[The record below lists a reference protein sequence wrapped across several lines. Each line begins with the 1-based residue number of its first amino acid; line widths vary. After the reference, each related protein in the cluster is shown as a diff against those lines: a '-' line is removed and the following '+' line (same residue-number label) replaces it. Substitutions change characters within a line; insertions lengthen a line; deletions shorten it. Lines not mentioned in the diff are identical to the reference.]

1 MGGDGDLVHYQKRRG
16 RRAHREVPCGGEVDF
31 GWRKNVTR
39 SGQTG
44 RVKKMMMEKNRK
56 QGGQCA
62 CTENW
67 YNDP

>member
-31 GWRKNVTR
+31 ERRKNVTR

-44 RVKKMMMEKNRK
+44 RVKKMMMGKK
-56 QGGQCA
+56 QKTRWRMCMYR
-62 CTENW
+62 ELV
-67 YNDP
+67 